1 MAKRMNSKLNELD
14 YRPLVELYLQDL
26 INDKNNKRGKF
37 SKLMNY
43 IENYKQ
49 FFHRQVDNGENTA
62 IQELSQTVNE
72 CSRCS
77 STNSPIWWTV
87 NSTKLCQSCYHSGGH
102 DTNETKIR
110 VQVGIRVSEGWG
122 IYNVKWGKLW
132 YQE

>member
-1 MAKRMNSKLNELD
+1 
-14 YRPLVELYLQDL
+14 
-26 INDKNNKRGKF
+26 
-37 SKLMNY
+37 MNY

-77 STNSPIWWTV
+77 STNCLFGGPLTV
-87 NSTKLCQSCYHSGGH
+87 QNCANHVIILEGMTQMKQ
-102 DTNETKIR
+102 KIR